1 MKIAFIGG
9 GNMGEAII
17 GALLKKKLCLPAD
30 ISGVSCA
37 QGEVQDRVFERYRME
52 TYQEAGYKP
61 YIIAAM
67 ILAGKFADPASVLE
81 GIAARAECRIRI

>member
-1 MKIAFIGG
+1 MH
-9 GNMGEAII
+9 
-17 GALLKKKLCLPAD
+17 CLPAD

-37 QGEVQDRVFERYRME
+37 RGEVQDRVFERYRIE

-67 ILAGKFADPASVLE
+67 ILAAQFADPASVLE
-81 GIAARAECRIRI
+81 GIARRRECRIRMLIVCKGIAARADESRHL